1 MPVGFSG
8 TTPGIKDWKYG
19 KGSHSEWR
27 RASGGD
33 QAAGAQCRPEHL
45 RERGR
50 HLGEVHPLS
59 RRRARRN
66 AQGRH
71 SLAQGSA
78 GDHIRRA
85 GRRICVRL
93 FLHGD
98 GFRVQPGDFPDPAQV
113 GWRAIMVDPH
123 VQEAQIENR
132 MADEVEQTGEPQP
145 ERNERFKWYILHAY
159 SGFERKVRESIQS
172 RVQAFGLTDRV
183 GRVMIPTEPVT
194 EIVNGKKRTVER
206 VFLPG
211 YVLVEMDL
219 DNNLWHV
226 LKDTPKVTG
235 FLGTGDKPVAL
246 SEEEVSSIL
255 FRSETAKEKPRLKI
269 KFEKNES
276 VRITDG
282 PFANFNGVV
291 DEINEDR
298 ETMKVMVTIFGR
310 STPVE
315 LEFGKVEKIE

>member
-1 MPVGFSG
+1 MSTGPSRGLSLMLSG
-8 TTPGIKDWKYG
+8 VISSTAV
-19 KGSHSEWR
+19 
-27 RASGGD
+27 AS
-33 QAAGAQCRPEHL
+33 
-45 RERGR
+45 
-50 HLGEVHPLS
+50 
-59 RRRARRN
+59 
-66 AQGRH
+66 
-71 SLAQGSA
+71 
-78 GDHIRRA
+78 
-85 GRRICVRL
+85 RI
-93 FLHGD
+93 
-98 GFRVQPGDFPDPAQV
+98 
-113 GWRAIMVDPH
+113 
-123 VQEAQIENR
+123 
-132 MADEVEQTGEPQP
+132 
-145 ERNERFKWYILHAY
+145 
-159 SGFERKVRESIQS
+159 
-172 RVQAFGLTDRV
+172 QAFGLQDRV
-183 GRVMIPTEPVT
+183 GKVMIPMEPVT

-211 YVLVEMDL
+211 YVLIEMEL

-255 FRSETAKEKPRLKI
+255 YRSEVSKDKPRLKI

-298 ETMKVMVTIFGR
+298 ETLKVMVTIFGR

-315 LEFGKVEKIE
+315 LEFSKVEKIED

>member
-1 MPVGFSG
+1 MSEELEKTELEKTELEEPVNE
-8 TTPGIKDWKYG
+8 PVEVK
-19 KGSHSEWR
+19 EP
-27 RASGGD
+27 AV
-33 QAAGAQCRPEHL
+33 QAAAAEPET
-45 RERGR
+45 
-50 HLGEVHPLS
+50 
-59 RRRARRN
+59 A
-66 AQGRH
+66 
-71 SLAQGSA
+71 
-78 GDHIRRA
+78 
-85 GRRICVRL
+85 
-93 FLHGD
+93 
-98 GFRVQPGDFPDPAQV
+98 
-113 GWRAIMVDPH
+113 
-123 VQEAQIENR
+123 EAVPQ
-132 MADEVEQTGEPQP
+132 AAAKEPQAAEPAPQAVAAPPKAAKGKHRAPAAETAAAEPAPQATPAEP
-145 ERNERFKWYILHAY
+145 EVAAVEPVRNPNFKWYILHAY
-159 SGFERKVRESIQS
+159 SGFERKVRESIES
-172 RVQAFGLTDRV
+172 RVQAFGLKERV

-211 YVLVEMDL
+211 YVLVEMEL

-255 FRSETAKEKPRLKI
+255 FRSETAKDKPRLKI
-269 KFEKNES
+269 KFEKSEQ

-315 LEFGKVEKIE
+315 LEFNKVEKIE

>member
-1 MPVGFSG
+1 MMA
-8 TTPGIKDWKYG
+8 
-19 KGSHSEWR
+19 E
-27 RASGGD
+27 
-33 QAAGAQCRPEHL
+33 EL
-45 RERGR
+45 E
-50 HLGEVHPLS
+50 
-59 RRRARRN
+59 
-66 AQGRH
+66 
-71 SLAQGSA
+71 
-78 GDHIRRA
+78 
-85 GRRICVRL
+85 
-93 FLHGD
+93 
-98 GFRVQPGDFPDPAQV
+98 QPAEQP
-113 GWRAIMVDPH
+113 
-123 VQEAQIENR
+123 
-132 MADEVEQTGEPQP
+132 VEQLAAQPAVQDAVPTAEIAEPV
-145 ERNERFKWYILHAY
+145 RNENFRWYILHAY

-172 RVQAFGLTDRV
+172 RVQAFGLQDKV

-211 YVLVEMDL
+211 YVLVEMEL
-219 DNNLWHV
+219 DNHMWHV

-246 SEEEVSSIL
+246 TEEEVGTLL
-255 FRSETAKEKPRLKI
+255 FRSESKDKPRMKI

-282 PFANFNGVV
+282 PFANFNGIV

-298 ETMKVMVTIFGR
+298 ETLKVMVTIFGR